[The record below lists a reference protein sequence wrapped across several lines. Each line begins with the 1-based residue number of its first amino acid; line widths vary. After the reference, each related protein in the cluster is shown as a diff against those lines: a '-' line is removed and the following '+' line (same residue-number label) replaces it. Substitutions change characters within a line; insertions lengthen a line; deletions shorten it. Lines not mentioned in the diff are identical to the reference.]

1 MDDDA
6 RLADAQREL
15 MRHQWDTF
23 VENPPSIA
31 KGGKGVTVPG
41 CTACK
46 IRIYTMNQFMSHLA
60 IDVLPRILQDFTRE
74 VV

>member
-1 MDDDA
+1 MDDE
-6 RLADAQREL
+6 RLADAS
-15 MRHQWDTF
+15 
-23 VENPPSIA
+23 NPPSIA

-60 IDVLPRILQDFTRE
+60 IDVLPSILTEIGSFKS
-74 VV
+74 